1 MPAGAHSVKKPSQ
14 HSLIIITTFAYI
26 FSVSGGSAAALK
38 TINNM
43 TIRIPDGN
51 AFRIRLTA
59 RNLIS
64 GEYTEA
70 ADLSNIDNLVINY
83 VRRGIRFPHA
93 YTIDEEGRA
102 TVADAGTLD
111 CGFYGIELTGY
122 YGGEKFRFY
131 GKDLFE
137 ITTDT
142 TDVIDPSNLIDIEIT
157 VKLNASGVSKDYVDH
172 AINGMEASME
182 TMQADLRDEIAEA
195 GKVDDVKVNGVSVV
209 FGKKANIT
217 VPTKVSDLTNDS
229 EYQNEQ
235 QVQQKVDAAKITSAD
250 ISVDGGT
257 GTPSG
262 SAGVSGNQLVIA
274 LHNIKGEKGD
284 PGDTGATGPTGPQGE
299 SFQPIEDVSGLVLAH
314 TTGQDNTKAMSQKG
328 VTDTIGEYQEQ
339 AVMRI
344 KNCYINNDVIASSST
359 QHCWYAKIKVGDVV
373 KFTGTNTASSGKSVR
388 IGFCST
394 KPALQASISS
404 VASTSGTGVV
414 TLTNVSDTDGY
425 VVVNHASDIFIDHKI
440 EIIRYAKAGELSD
453 KASEKSLMDVA
464 KSTSSVMAEIAL
476 NETAVSSDIYTI
488 HGDTRTKTGCTMYK
502 FDNVEEG
509 KIYHVKGNV
518 PTETYYVGYIFFD
531 SDGVSISY
539 GETGNGSNGRG
550 FDTLI
555 ECPKGA
561 TTLYVGGYNYG
572 GSVVKGEVLEFTFPT
587 TDEQKKQ
594 VRDNLGIMD
603 DTYMIPVDMVEEY
616 LHSNFNV
623 DGSILTYQPSQ
634 TGYDFVVCRKYA
646 IEQGKDYYA
655 TARNGGADIVA
666 CVAYY
671 DSEGDFIEFDSA
683 FSPTGKK
690 AFFAEKMNV
699 PLNAASVIIR
709 GANVNVG
716 ISNLPAEPSLYVGN
730 RQVKKDVIPYVI
742 EYHEAKIRSN
752 LLVSDNGT
760 DPTSATKIED
770 TLINSGWAVMWPSS
784 YTPYGKPT
792 QVIAMLHGHS
802 GLVNEN
808 VMGYYNNANWKAWI
822 YRYLSAGY
830 AVVDINGYGVTS
842 GTSANQYSKHWGCPM
857 SVETLDKAFEYLKT
871 YYNVADKMMLH
882 GSSMGG
888 TIAQNYAMA
897 YPNKVVAVGLFAPAT
912 SIMFGI
918 ASQAVVDGIAV
929 KEEIVNLWGYADT
942 AEAKAD
948 DYHNFAGTTPFAK
961 CLAWK
966 DGTLVEVSWAEI
978 ASQSNIPSAILDYD
992 YIEHFPVPLRVWQGT
1007 SDESVDAEYTQKVV
1021 DGYRRGGSVASI
1033 RLVQGKPHN
1042 LCTGSVAFVVDEA
1055 IDWFKRVGG

>member
-1 MPAGAHSVKKPSQ
+1 MANCNRQQLNITCGTDVVLHDTLIFDSEPFDPALSVGITANLVSSLGKRTALEVEVADSG
-14 HSLIIITTFAYI
+14 LIIY
-26 FSVSGGSAAALK
+26 VPWVE
-38 TINNM
+38 
-43 TIRIPDGN
+43 RN
-51 AFRIRLTA
+51 A
-59 RNLIS
+59 
-64 GEYTEA
+64 
-70 ADLSNIDNLVINY
+70 
-83 VRRGIRFPHA
+83 
-93 YTIDEEGRA
+93 
-102 TVADAGTLD
+102 
-111 CGFYGIELTGY
+111 GY
-122 YGGEKFRFY
+122 YGLEVTGTCNSKKWATYADSLIHYTRATEMGVAEVTIESDYYDITQVVGFRY
-131 GKDLFE
+131 SESPIKKVTATIDDEVGTPEVHTDYDGKNIHFDFHNMKGNRGNG
-137 ITTDT
+137 I
-142 TDVIDPSNLIDIEIT
+142 
-157 VKLNASGVSKDYVDH
+157 ASS
-172 AINGMEASME
+172 
-182 TMQADLRDEIAEA
+182 
-195 GKVDDVKVNGVSVV
+195 
-209 FGKKANIT
+209 
-217 VPTKVSDLTNDS
+217 S
-229 EYQNEQ
+229 E
-235 QVQQKVDAAKITSAD
+235 VLSPD
-250 ISVDGGT
+250 DGGT
-257 GTPSG
+257 NTHTFTDDD
-262 SAGVSGNQLVIA
+262 GNE
-274 LHNIKGEKGD
+274 HTFHTKNGRKG
-284 PGDTGATGPTGPQGE
+284 AQGN

-314 TTGQDNTKAMSQKG
+314 TTGQDNTIAMSQKG
-328 VTDTIGEYQEQ
+328 VTDAIGDYQEQ
-339 AVMRI
+339 VLTRL
-344 KNCYINNDVIASSST
+344 KDCYINNGVISSSST
-359 QHCWYAKIKVGDVV
+359 QHCWFAHVKVGDVV
-373 KFTGTNTASSGKSVR
+373 KFTGTNTASSNKAVR
-388 IGFCST
+388 IGFCSA
-394 KPALQASISS
+394 KPALQVSVSS
-404 VASTSGTGVV
+404 VASTSGSGAV
-414 TLTNVSDTDGY
+414 TLNNVSDTDGY
-425 VVVNHASDIFIDHKI
+425 VVVNHGSDVFADHKLDI
-440 EIIRYAKAGELSD
+440 LRYAKAGEVSG

-488 HGDTRTKTGCTMYK
+488 HGDTRTKNGCTMYK

-518 PTETYYVGYIFFD
+518 PTEYYYVGYIFFD
-531 SDGVSISY
+531 SDGVSVGY
-539 GETGNGSNGRG
+539 GETGKGSGGRQ

-561 TTLYVGGYNYG
+561 ATLYVGGYDNNNV
-572 GSVVKGEVLEFTFPT
+572 VVKGEVLELAQPT

-594 VRDNLGIMD
+594 VRDNLGIID
-603 DTYMIPVDMVEEY
+603 DIYMIPVDMVEEY
-616 LHSNFNV
+616 QHSTIND
-623 DGSILTYQPSQ
+623 DGSIYTLQPSE
-634 TGYDFVVCRKYA
+634 TGYDFCVCRKYA

-655 TARNGGADIVA
+655 TARSGSLDTAA

-671 DSEGDFIEFDSA
+671 DSEGDFIEFDSTFA
-683 FSPTGKK
+683 PTGRK
-690 AFFAEKMNV
+690 AFFAEKMSV
-699 PLNAASVIIR
+699 PSDAASVIIR

-716 ISNLPAEPSLYVGN
+716 ISNSPAEPSLYVGN
-730 RQVKKDVIPYVI
+730 RQVKKDVTPYVI

-770 TLINSGWAVMWPSS
+770 TLTNSGWAVMWPSS

-808 VMGYYNNANWKAWI
+808 VMGYYNNANWKTWI

-842 GTSANQYSKHWGCPM
+842 GTSANQYSKHWGCPK

-871 YYNVADKMMLH
+871 HYNVADKMMLH

-912 SIMFGI
+912 SMMFGI

-978 ASQSNIPSAILDYD
+978 ASQSNIPSSILDYD

-1007 SDESVDAEYTQKVV
+1007 SDESVPVEYTQKVV

-1042 LCTGSVAFVVDEA
+1042 LCVGSVAFVVDEA
-1055 IDWFKRVGG
+1055 IDWYKRLGG